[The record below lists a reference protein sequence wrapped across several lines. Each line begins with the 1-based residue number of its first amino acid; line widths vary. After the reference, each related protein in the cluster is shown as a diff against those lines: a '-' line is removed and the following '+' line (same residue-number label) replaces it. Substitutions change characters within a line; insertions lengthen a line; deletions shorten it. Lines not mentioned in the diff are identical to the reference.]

1 MKTKLGVM
9 ISILFFL
16 TGLWAGYGMAGVVGD
31 IDEDGQITITEAV
44 GALQVS
50 TGTRVPAYR
59 NKTECQGIMY
69 VDKATGDDIPENGC
83 SPETPYKTISYAVAR
98 ASTCSATT
106 IHITPGTYVEN
117 IVIKK
122 DHLTLRNKVDDS
134 RAVVIE
140 GSGADV
146 IKIEGARGISLIG
159 MTVQNGKI
167 GIFATGSANA
177 RLENIDVKTMSD
189 SGVGFTLNASGVIS
203 NCAVQNAAKKGFFIF
218 SNSFV
223 YFTGNISA
231 TENREQGIGI
241 VSAGAM
247 FYGATIITESNGWDG
262 LIITRNS
269 NVTSQHSKLKAIT
282 NSDKGININSNSSLT
297 LLNSDTFVAEG
308 NAAGG
313 IILMQS
319 STLKIDS
326 SSTLNAN
333 NNKERGIF
341 VHSGSILENLG
352 KLYSQGNIGRGIEVW
367 ASSSLIMNNSAAELF
382 IRDTVAGNGPLYPGV
397 GLGVYRS
404 SSCGINQ
411 GMFVSEKNASVGVDV
426 RGNSMIACF
435 SSATIQNNGQGGV
448 MVESSSARLDNTQV
462 MNNTN
467 TGIKLFQNSCLH
479 STAGLSVQGNSNY
492 GIHADD
498 GSSSDLAGPT
508 LQTNGIMD
516 IKLEFESR
524 LTLRGNSVIG
534 TTDYE
539 DMTLVRNR

>member
-1 MKTKLGVM
+1 MKTKLGVI
-9 ISILFFL
+9 ISTLFFW
-16 TGLWAGYGMAGVVGD
+16 TGLWAGYGMAGVIGD

-69 VDKATGDDIPENGC
+69 VDKATGEDIPENGC

-98 ASTCSATT
+98 ASACSATT
-106 IHITPGTYVEN
+106 IHITPETYIEN
-117 IVIKK
+117 IIIKK

-146 IKIEGARGISLIG
+146 IKIDGARGINLSG

-167 GIFATGSANA
+167 GIFATANA
-177 RLENIDVKTMSD
+177 NANLENIEVKNMSD
-189 SGVGFTLNASGVIS
+189 SGVGFTLNSSGFIS
-203 NCAVQNAAKKGFFIF
+203 NCSVQNAAKKGFFIF
-218 SNSFV
+218 SDSFV
-223 YFTGNISA
+223 YFLNTISA
-231 TENREQGIGI
+231 TKNGEQGIGI

-247 FYGATIITESNGWDG
+247 FHNANITTDSNGWDG
-262 LIITRNS
+262 LIVTRNS
-269 NVTSQHSKLKAIT
+269 NVTSVQSTLKSKT
-282 NSDKGININSNSSLT
+282 NSDKGININSNSSLR
-297 LLNSDTFVAEG
+297 LLNSNTFLIEG
-308 NAAGG
+308 NTAGG
-313 IILMQS
+313 IILEQS
-319 STLKIDS
+319 STLKIEK
-326 SSTLNAN
+326 SSTLNAD
-333 NNKERGIF
+333 NNKERGIA

-352 KLYSQGNIGRGIEVW
+352 KLYSQGNNGTGIDVW
-367 ASSSLIMNNSAAELF
+367 ASSSLIMNSSAAELF
-382 IRDTVAGNGPLYPGV
+382 IRDTVASQLFPGV

-404 SSCGINQ
+404 SSCTITQ
-411 GMFVSEKNASVGVDV
+411 GMFVSEKNASLGVDV
-426 RGNSMIACF
+426 RGNSMIDCF
-435 SSATIQNNGQGGV
+435 SSATIQNNDQGG
-448 MVESSSARLDNTQV
+448 MIVEELSSARMDNTQV
-462 MNNTN
+462 INNTN
-467 TGIKLFQNSCLH
+467 NGIKLFQNSYLR
-479 STAGLSVQGNSNY
+479 STGGLSVQGNSNY

-539 DMTLVRNR
+539 DMTLVRYR